1 MTNCYY
7 FYNVGLNIVSE
18 FNLENVTEYLN
29 DNHFDQIED
38 NMQDS
43 IAEDEV
49 KSDIVIEKYLLNTL
63 LHIYICILLNIIY
76 I

>member
-1 MTNCYY
+1 LTNCYY